1 MRKSILTLLFNIPL
15 LLLAQSFKIIGKIK
29 ASNPKVSK
37 VILYYAKDGQN
48 ILDSAEVRRGSYTF
62 EGTVSQPTRV
72 ELLAKYDNERIVP
85 SMSRDLKTV
94 FIEPATIEINHV
106 DSFSNA
112 IVKGSLANN
121 AFEQLQTM
129 ALPYL
134 KKANQYTTEIEALS
148 KTDRAEDRKA
158 IQRKLAALNIDI
170 KENVYRK
177 FFLSDPSSPI
187 ALFALQQYAGA
198 EIENTSTLKNLYE
211 KLPDVVKQSS
221 EGKRLEQLILF
232 SSRSEIG
239 NTAPDFVQ
247 NDANGRPVRLS
258 DFKGNYVLLHFW
270 ASWCIA
276 CRAETPLLKAVHEKY
291 PYVNIISV
299 SLNKSNEKQQ
309 WLNAIQKDSMNW
321 TQVSDLQFWNNKIAV
336 SYGVSRMPQNILIDK
351 NGKIIARNIRGY
363 ELEEKIGALTKQ

>member
-1 MRKSILTLLFNIPL
+1 M
-15 LLLAQSFKIIGKIK
+15 
-29 ASNPKVSK
+29 
-37 VILYYAKDGQN
+37 
-48 ILDSAEVRRGSYTF
+48 
-62 EGTVSQPTRV
+62 
-72 ELLAKYDNERIVP
+72 
-85 SMSRDLKTV
+85 
-94 FIEPATIEINHV
+94 
-106 DSFSNA
+106 
-112 IVKGSLANN
+112 
-121 AFEQLQTM
+121 
-129 ALPYL
+129 
-134 KKANQYTTEIEALS
+134 
-148 KTDRAEDRKA
+148 
-158 IQRKLAALNIDI
+158 
-170 KENVYRK
+170 
-177 FFLSDPSSPI
+177 
-187 ALFALQQYAGA
+187 
-198 EIENTSTLKNLYE
+198 
-211 KLPDVVKQSS
+211 VKQSS